1 MTEAEL
7 LEMLRTGRTEESSLI
22 ERKPDG
28 FKDREAR
35 KVIVAFAN
43 STPDGQEAVLFIGL
57 EDKTGKVLGVANVDA
72 AQLKYAKVLEE
83 CYPTI
88 TYRMHALMCEGKTIL
103 AIVVPASTRKPHFSG
118 GAYVREGA
126 RSVLASDRLFDELIL
141 SRVDKAC
148 EMIKYK
154 NAHTLCAVRGINYR
168 LGSQKPFSGGGYVE
182 EIADCKVEDCDA
194 HTVTFLRLDAR
205 TSFSEAL
212 NRVTIERDVERGR
225 PRIVVT
231 APGR

>member
-1 MTEAEL
+1 M
-7 LEMLRTGRTEESSLI
+7 
-22 ERKPDG
+22 
-28 FKDREAR
+28 
-35 KVIVAFAN
+35 
-43 STPDGQEAVLFIGL
+43 LFIGL

-126 RSVLASDRLFDELIL
+126 RSVLAS
-141 SRVDKAC
+141 
-148 EMIKYK
+148 
-154 NAHTLCAVRGINYR
+154 
-168 LGSQKPFSGGGYVE
+168 
-182 EIADCKVEDCDA
+182 
-194 HTVTFLRLDAR
+194 
-205 TSFSEAL
+205 FSEAL